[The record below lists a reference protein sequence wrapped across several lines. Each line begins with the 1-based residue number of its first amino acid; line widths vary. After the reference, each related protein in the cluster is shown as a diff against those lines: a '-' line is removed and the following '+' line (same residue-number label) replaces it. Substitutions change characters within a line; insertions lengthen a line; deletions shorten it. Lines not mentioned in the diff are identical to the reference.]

1 MDLGAAIHSSGGPV
15 LFVWAWLQGEAAPR
29 DRARE
34 DAGAHPRL
42 PRHAADALRV
52 RDPLGHVMRAESW
65 ILLGALTLGVSAHWV
80 SHRIGRKLT
89 R

>member
-1 MDLGAAIHSSGGPV
+1 
-15 LFVWAWLQGEAAPR
+15 
-29 DRARE
+29 
-34 DAGAHPRL
+34 
-42 PRHAADALRV
+42 
-52 RDPLGHVMRAESW
+52 MRAESW

>member
-1 MDLGAAIHSSGGPV
+1 MLVRTHDSRVML
-15 LFVWAWLQGEAAPR
+15 
-29 DRARE
+29 
-34 DAGAHPRL
+34 
-42 PRHAADALRV
+42 ADALRV

>member
-1 MDLGAAIHSSGGPV
+1 MDLGAAIRSYGGPV
-15 LFVWAWLQGEAAPR
+15 LFVWAWPR
-29 DRARE
+29 EKRHPAIERARMLVRTH
-34 DAGAHPRL
+34 DSRVML
-42 PRHAADALRV
+42 ADALRV